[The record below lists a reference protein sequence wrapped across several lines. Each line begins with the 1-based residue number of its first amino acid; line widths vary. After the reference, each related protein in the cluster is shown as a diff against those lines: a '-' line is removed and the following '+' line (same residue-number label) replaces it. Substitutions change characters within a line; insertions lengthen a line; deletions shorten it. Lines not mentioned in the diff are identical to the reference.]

1 MTALDGTQITGRISL
16 PNNVSP
22 ANAVVRF
29 TLSGFDTD
37 AASDIT
43 VVQRPVDA
51 TIDANGDIDVNLW
64 GNVRGT
70 RTRYYSAAVII
81 RDADNVC
88 NIPLGQI
95 SVPDSAS
102 ALDLNDLLPIAPPT
116 GATVSDYIAQLA
128 ASAASTAAD
137 AVSTAAD
144 AVATAADAV
153 ATAADRVQTGQ
164 DVTATAA
171 DRALAQT
178 AATDAQSSALTV
190 ATWAI
195 LNGLTGSTDG
205 TGAEVLDADTGT
217 HTDPVAGGTVNNAGR
232 YSWSATPAGWERIG
246 DTGLSAKVDN
256 ADLEVRLT
264 ETSGALL
271 TETARQSGSSEV
283 EVANAAVSADNPVD
297 IVADSKGNVVTE
309 IRADGRHDHTHT
321 NEWSVPVD
329 GNAQAG
335 LTDEA
340 GNPVL
345 TVASDGVRLHGFEG
359 LGEVFADG
367 GERERRIVYADETA
381 TTDLTT
387 FENDGDCF
395 APRITADRKAIR
407 YVSNL
412 TGRAMP
418 FVMGID
424 GKNRMVFVGE
434 VEAVYA
440 YGQSLSVGVQ
450 TSPPTANTTAPL
462 FPGVNLMSNGAD
474 RGTTPRIINDPTLN
488 PDERDTIVEYGRIAE
503 LVDLREAATVK
514 CGQTFLSRLGA
525 QLQASS
531 GFNGARPIVFNTF
544 GVGGASYSYLAPDEE
559 PWANLCRTANEHRR
573 MAEDL
578 GLRFKILALV
588 FVHGHS
594 NAAVTQSTYLG
605 YLIELETALSAL
617 CRDLGQTELPCFA
630 VTGLATSKF
639 GSTTRSE
646 VPLAQLEFGTGIST
660 LSKRVFAGPDYI
672 IPIGADGTHPT
683 ANGYDEMGDRIGIA
697 IREAMLGSGWSP
709 LRISGATGAGTNT
722 VVVSFEGADGN
733 IVLDTSVI
741 SDPGGYGFEIFDD
754 GGEVTVSSATVINN
768 GTQVQL
774 NLAATLGANPRLDYA
789 LSGPADAPASF
800 TSGVRGCV
808 RDSRPGT
815 ISNSTPAHQYCASGT
830 GTIS

>member
-64 GNVRGT
+64 GNVRGA
-70 RTRYYSAAVII
+70 RTRYYNTAVVI
-81 RDADNVC
+81 RDADKIYD
-88 NIPLGQI
+88 IPLGQI

-144 AVATAADAV
+144 AVATAAD
-153 ATAADRVQTGQ
+153 RVQTGQ
-164 DVTATAA
+164 DVTATAT

-178 AATDAQSSALTV
+178 AATNAQSSARNFE
-190 ATWAI
+190 TWVL
-195 LNGLTGSTDG
+195 LNGITGSVDG
-205 TGAEVLDADTGT
+205 EGAEVLDTDTGT

-232 YSWSATPAGWERIG
+232 YSWSATPAGWRRIG
-246 DTGLSAKVDN
+246 DTRLSAKVDT
-256 ADLEVRLT
+256 ADL
-264 ETSGALL
+264 GAHLAASEGKLL
-271 TETARQSGSSEV
+271 TETARQSGSGMAET
-283 EVANAAVSADNPVD
+283 ANAADPANNLIEV
-297 IVADSKGNVVTE
+297 VADSKGHVVGE
-309 IRADGRHDHTHT
+309 IRADGRHKHTHT

-329 GNAQAG
+329 GSAQAG

-359 LGEVFADG
+359 LGEVYADG
-367 GERERRIVYADETA
+367 EERERRIVYANETA

-387 FENDGDCF
+387 FENDADCW
-395 APRITADRKAIR
+395 APRITADRKAVR

-412 TGRAMP
+412 AGRIMP

-424 GKNRMVFVGE
+424 GNNRMVLGDGVLR
-434 VEAVYA
+434 AVYA

-450 TSPPTANTTAPL
+450 TSPPTANTTTPL
-462 FPGVNLMSNGAD
+462 HPGVNLMSNGAD

-488 PDERDTIVEYGRIAE
+488 PDERDTLVEYGRIAE

-559 PWANLCRTANEHRR
+559 PWANLCRTAHTHRR
-573 MAEDL
+573 MAMDL
-578 GLRFKILALV
+578 GLSFEILALV

-617 CRDLGQTELPCFA
+617 CRDLGQTTLPCFA

-646 VPLAQLEFGTGIST
+646 VPLAQLEFGTGTST

-672 IPIGADGTHPT
+672 IPIGTDGTHPT
-683 ANGYDEMGDRIGIA
+683 ANGYDEMGDQDRHCN
-697 IREAMLGSGWSP
+697 S
-709 LRISGATGAGTNT
+709 
-722 VVVSFEGADGN
+722 
-733 IVLDTSVI
+733 
-741 SDPGGYGFEIFDD
+741 GGYAWKRL
-754 GGEVTVSSATVINN
+754 VAT
-768 GTQVQL
+768 
-774 NLAATLGANPRLDYA
+774 AYFRRD
-789 LSGPADAPASF
+789 
-800 TSGVRGCV
+800 RGWYKHC
-808 RDSRPGT
+808 RCEFCG
-815 ISNSTPAHQYCASGT
+815 C
-830 GTIS
+830 